1 MITWIKNEKISKSGF
16 DELSCFNL
24 FKSNSF
30 FFFFNWC
37 NTPKDIGGLW
47 HTEGTVHILSISSV
61 LGEGKVT
68 FYEVV
73 FKHTF

>member
-1 MITWIKNEKISKSGF
+1 MKKSASLDLMNKVVLIF
-16 DELSCFNL
+16 LKVIAFS
-24 FKSNSF
+24 
-30 FFFFNWC
+30 FFFNWC

-68 FYEVV
+68 FYEAA

>member
-1 MITWIKNEKISKSGF
+1 MKKSASLDLMNKVVLIF
-16 DELSCFNL
+16 L
-24 FKSNSF
+24 KVIAF
-30 FFFFNWC
+30 FFLNWC

-73 FKHTF
+73 FKHTS